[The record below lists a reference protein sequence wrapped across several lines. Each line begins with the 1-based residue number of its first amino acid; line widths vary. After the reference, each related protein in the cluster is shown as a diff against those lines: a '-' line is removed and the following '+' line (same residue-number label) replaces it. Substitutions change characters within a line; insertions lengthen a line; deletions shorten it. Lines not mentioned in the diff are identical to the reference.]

1 MAADPGSMVGGTYT
15 LVLER
20 DVGATIE
27 VGALGEHEFPAG
39 WYVYTGSA
47 LGPGGFARVERHR
60 AVADGENTGSAKP
73 PRALARSAR
82 ENDTRHWHVDHLLGY
97 PGTTIERVVRSA
109 DVDAECAIARVL
121 PGRRVPGFG
130 ASDRECGSHLAHASE
145 RDRLPEAVW
154 RTHREYGDGSR

>member
-1 MAADPGSMVGGTYT
+1 MPRGTYT

-20 DVGATIE
+20 DLGATIE

-60 AVADGENTGSAKP
+60 AVADGEN
-73 PRALARSAR
+73 
-82 ENDTRHWHVDHLLGY
+82 DTRHWHVDHLLGH
-97 PGTTIERVVRSA
+97 PGTTIERVVRSE
-109 DVDAECAIARVL
+109 DVDAECAITRVL

-130 ASDRECGSHLAHASE
+130 ASDCECGSHLAHADE
-145 RDRLPEAVW
+145 RDRLLEAVG
-154 RTHREYGDGSR
+154 RTHREHGDAPR